1 MVSKLYFI
9 ILLVFYR
16 IVIVHCTMCGDV
28 TSPDGPNSCKGLEL
42 KKDDTHCCYFRRKY
56 HDRYGHGED
65 FATCGGGIGSELIK
79 AMADMKEIKIDLGY
93 IIEEWDCQCFE
104 NSNYI
109 SLSILSILLLFL
121 LL

>member
-9 ILLVFYR
+9 ILLLFLSYCN
-16 IVIVHCTMCGDV
+16 CTMCGDV

-42 KKDDTHCCYFRRKY
+42 KKEDTHCCYLRRKY
-56 HDRYGHGED
+56 HDKYGNSEN
-65 FATCGGGIGSELIK
+65 FATCVGGIGSEWIK
-79 AMADMKEIKIDLGY
+79 IMADMKEIKIELGF

-104 NSNYI
+104 NSNYVSI
-109 SLSILSILLLFL
+109 SILSIFLLFL